1 MAKSLAQVNAQIAK
15 LQREADALKA
25 KEVAGV
31 VSRIKEAIA
40 IYGLTSADLFDAEVT
55 PVKPVIR
62 QKRAVAVTPPAAQP
76 AAQPVAGKKA
86 PKAAAKKPVSQ
97 IKYRDDAGHTWTG
110 HGKRPNWFKAAIE
123 AGKKPEDL
131 AV

>member
-40 IYGLTSADLFDAEVT
+40 IYSLTSADLFDDAVAA
-55 PVKPVIR
+55 VKPAAR
-62 QKRAVAVTPPAAQP
+62 QKRTVAAA
-76 AAQPVAGKKA
+76 PVVGKKA
-86 PKAAAKKPVSQ
+86 PKAAAKKAESQ
-97 IKYRDDAGHTWTG
+97 IKYRDEAGHTWTG

>member
-1 MAKSLAQVNAQIAK
+1 MAKSLSQVNAQIAK
-15 LQREADALKA
+15 LQKEADALKA

-31 VSRIKEAIA
+31 VSRIKDAIA
-40 IYGLTSADLFDAEVT
+40 IYGLTPADLFGASAE
-55 PVKPVIR
+55 PAVKA
-62 QKRAVAVTPPAAQP
+62 KRAVVAKR
-76 AAQPVAGKKA
+76 VAGKKA
-86 PKAAAKKPVSQ
+86 PAAPAAPAKGAPSP

-110 HGKRPNWFKAAIE
+110 HGKRPNWFKAAID

>member
-1 MAKSLAQVNAQIAK
+1 MAKSLAQVNAQIAQ
-15 LQREADALKA
+15 LQKEADALKA

-31 VSRIKEAIA
+31 VSRIKDAIA
-40 IYGLTSADLFDAEVT
+40 IYGLTSADLFDDVVT
-55 PVKPVIR
+55 IVKPVIR
-62 QKRAVAVTPPAAQP
+62 QKRAVAVTQP
-76 AAQPVAGKKA
+76 AAQPVASKKA
-86 PKAAAKKPVSQ
+86 SKAAAKKPVSQ

-131 AV
+131 AA

>member
-40 IYGLTSADLFDAEVT
+40 IYGLTSADLFDEADAA
-55 PVKPVIR
+55 VKPVAR
-62 QKRAVAVTPPAAQP
+62 QKRAATAA
-76 AAQPVAGKKA
+76 PVVGKKT
-86 PKAAAKKPVSQ
+86 PKAAAKKPESQ
-97 IKYRDDAGHTWTG
+97 IKYRDEAGHTWTG
-110 HGKRPNWFKAAIE
+110 HGKRPNWFKAAVE

>member
-31 VSRIKEAIA
+31 VAGIKEAIA
-40 IYGLTSADLFDAEVT
+40 SYGLTSADLFDDAVA
-55 PVKPVIR
+55 PVKSATR
-62 QKRAVAVTPPAAQP
+62 QKRAATARPAAQSAP
-76 AAQPVAGKKA
+76 GKKA
-86 PKAAAKKPVSQ
+86 PKAPAKKPASQ

-123 AGKKPEDL
+123 AGKTPEDL
-131 AV
+131 AA

>member
-40 IYGLTSADLFDAEVT
+40 IYGLTSADLFDDAVAA
-55 PVKPVIR
+55 VKPAAR
-62 QKRAVAVTPPAAQP
+62 QKRAAA
-76 AAQPVAGKKA
+76 APVAGKKA
-86 PKAAAKKPVSQ
+86 PKAAAKKSESQ
-97 IKYRDDAGHTWTG
+97 IKYRDEDGHTWTG

-123 AGKKPEDL
+123 AGKKPEDP